1 MQRYYTIHIFQGNS
15 NPNHKQ
21 NEFQSTVGYFQ
32 HQRATYLETF
42 IIVFAKI
49 ATARRALLPD
59 GFVHRTPYIK
69 FQIKKR
75 LFSKEVNSV
84 CEEKKQLASDGDDDA
99 FEEYYN
105 ETKADNEKNDGKL
118 INFRLLQKLPN

>member
-15 NPNHKQ
+15 NPNHRMNFNLQ
-21 NEFQSTVGYFQ
+21 LAIFNTRGP
-32 HQRATYLETF
+32 HTYLKTF

-84 CEEKKQLASDGDDDA
+84 CEEEEASDDDDDA

-105 ETKADNEKNDGKL
+105 ETKADNEKKDGKL
-118 INFRLLQKLPN
+118 INFRLLRKLPN